1 MGKKAKKRVIK
12 NKSAVTV
19 TNISSLNTGM
29 RMYIFS
35 EKKHLQTN
43 LPKKRPAMEQKQ
55 IQLQWIFKRRVRLP
69 YLVLGVG
76 ASEPWKET
84 KKPNDINCEP

>member
-1 MGKKAKKRVIK
+1 MGKRAKKRVIK

-43 LPKKRPAMEQKQ
+43 LPKQPAMEQKK
-55 IQLQWIFKRRVRLP
+55 FNFSESSNAEC
-69 YLVLGVG
+69 
-76 ASEPWKET
+76 ASH
-84 KKPNDINCEP
+84 I

>member
-35 EKKHLQTN
+35 E
-43 LPKKRPAMEQKQ
+43 
-55 IQLQWIFKRRVRLP
+55 
-69 YLVLGVG
+69 
-76 ASEPWKET
+76 
-84 KKPNDINCEP
+84 